1 MTDVELETLNNVLKG
16 INFEEI
22 EDIVGFDLMMS
33 KPLLNQLTESEK
45 VMLYEKYVE
54 SNKDDIS
61 R

>member
-1 MTDVELETLNNVLKG
+1 MTDVELEILNNALKG

-54 SNKDDIS
+54 SNKDDVI